1 MQISYLK
8 YRLTSCT
15 LLAPTSLFPKSKFRS
30 PYCLQHILPSASP
43 TSASASLL
51 LQGLRPALT
60 LPIPWKNRSQHCPG
74 RCKPHG
80 RRKPAAFTQLWI
92 TLRYPAHHNRAWVTG
107 WYIAAWRRAAR
118 LLLLPLGN
126 GRNWGWGFNLAHA
139 HTHIFTTWRATAPPL
154 HAWGWNPSRNFQA
167 QASQLCRQYSVVS
180 QFN

>member
-107 WYIAAWRRAAR
+107 WYIAAWWRAAIIAVTIREWEELRMR
-118 LLLLPLGN
+118 LQPCPCT
-126 GRNWGWGFNLAHA
+126 
-139 HTHIFTTWRATAPPL
+139 HTRIYNMESHC
-154 HAWGWNPSRNFQA
+154 
-167 QASQLCRQYSVVS
+167 ASSPCMGMEPQQKFSSTSQPVVS
-180 QFN
+180 TIFGCFTI